1 MTNVEKVLLKHGKI
15 TQADVDKK
23 EKTKSDKVKAVDA
36 VKADKG
42 KDKAKLTK
50 TELIAKIAELEAII
64 ESL

>member
-1 MTNVEKVLLKHGKI
+1 MTNVQKVLLKHGKI

-23 EKTKSDKVKAVDA
+23 EKTKSDKVKAVNA

-42 KDKAKLTK
+42 KDKSKLSK
-50 TELIAKIAELEAII
+50 AELIARIAELEAII